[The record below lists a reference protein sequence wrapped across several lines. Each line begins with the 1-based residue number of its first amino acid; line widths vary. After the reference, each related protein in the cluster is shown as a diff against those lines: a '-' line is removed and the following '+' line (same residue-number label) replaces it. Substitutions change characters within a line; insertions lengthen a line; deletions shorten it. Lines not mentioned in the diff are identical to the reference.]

1 MVMPVIE
8 NEMWTDWDGM
18 GWDGMYVDAID
29 SVKCSFDVRE
39 RADFKCK
46 KSFASISLKA
56 GNTPSL
62 SMEDRRTG
70 KEPWGVQGTKC

>member
-1 MVMPVIE
+1 
-8 NEMWTDWDGM
+8 M

-70 KEPWGVQGTKC
+70 KEP

>member
-1 MVMPVIE
+1 MKCERI
-8 NEMWTDWDGM
+8 GM

-70 KEPWGVQGTKC
+70 KEP